1 MCGKLSSH
9 MKTHTHEITHEIN
22 DEIRL
27 LIREAIADDAPAI
40 IKYLN
45 EVSGES
51 DFLTFGP
58 GEFGIS
64 EGEER
69 SILQQYH
76 DSDNQLCLVG
86 VIDNRIVSVMT
97 FTAGQRPRT
106 RHSGEFG
113 MSVRQSH
120 WGLGI
125 GTLLTDALISW
136 ANATDIIKKI
146 NLRVRTDNHRA
157 IILYEKRGFKIE
169 GTMRKELF
177 VDNEYFDYHWMGLEL

>member
-1 MCGKLSSH
+1 MEN
-9 MKTHTHEITHEIN
+9 HTHVLN
-22 DEIRL
+22 DEISL
-27 LIREAIADDAPAI
+27 LIREATADDAPTI

-69 SILQQYH
+69 QILRQYQ
-76 DSDNQLCLVG
+76 DSDNQMCLVG

-97 FTAGQRPRT
+97 LTAGQRPRT

-125 GTLLTDALISW
+125 GTLLVDALIQW
-136 ANATDIIKKI
+136 AKATDIIKKI

-177 VDNEYFDYHWMGLEL
+177 VDGEYFDYHWMGLEL

>member
-1 MCGKLSSH
+1 MEA
-9 MKTHTHEITHEIN
+9 HTHIIN
-22 DEIRL
+22 DEISL
-27 LIREAIADDAPAI
+27 LIREATVEDAPAI
-40 IKYLN
+40 INYLN

-51 DFLTFGP
+51 DFLAFGP

-69 SILQQYH
+69 NILRQYH
-76 DSDNQLCLVG
+76 DSGNQLCLVG
-86 VIDNRIVSVMT
+86 VIDDHIVSVIT

-113 MSVRQSH
+113 MSVSQSH

-125 GTLLTDALISW
+125 GTLLVDGLISW
-136 ANATDIIKKI
+136 AKATDILQKI

-177 VDNEYFDYHWMGLEL
+177 VDGEYFDYHWMGLEL